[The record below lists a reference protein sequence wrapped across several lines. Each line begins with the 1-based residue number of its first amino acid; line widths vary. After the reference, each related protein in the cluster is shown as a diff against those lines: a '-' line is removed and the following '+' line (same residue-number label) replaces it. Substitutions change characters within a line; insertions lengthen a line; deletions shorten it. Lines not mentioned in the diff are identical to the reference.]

1 MTDEPKASSSLNT
14 SSFASQLPAGL
25 IPTKRHVDLRALTY
39 EAVTGGSDSC
49 KESGHSNHSDNN
61 NRAGTTIADQLLKA
75 VECSICQAVLVEPW
89 STRCGHT
96 FCVACLRAALRVD
109 PRCPVDRTPLRWG
122 HRGDV
127 RAAPL
132 VVAGVVDELVVACP
146 NAPAGCPYRC
156 ARGLVESH
164 VWHDCRYTEVECPG
178 CGTPTERRFFEGE
191 LGQLAAPDDECPHT
205 VMTCTECGT
214 EMQRY
219 KLPEHI
225 CETKPMIPD
234 GATTDEACIM
244 DTIACPL
251 CNEATT
257 KCGLQ
262 EHLAETCSEATVGCA
277 AGAPLGCRW
286 KGKRQAYNTRH
297 RKNCHFVVLGPM
309 LRHQN
314 ERLNRLQEEN
324 RQLSFKLDHVKAILA
339 NAGLD
344 DNDDDEELPG
354 RENNTNTRDPSLTP
368 APISSSIP
376 DASAE
381 ANMAG
386 AANDPPANNINLT
399 ESDFMSLFMEGN
411 RFRTELERVKQ
422 SMEMRMVQEGFRT
435 SEELVGLRA
444 MVNGLRQQVNF
455 LWTERRLNNNNNNN
469 NNNNSSFFHQSTY
482 NQQQNGHR
490 QNETVSSLGSDTS
503 HLTSPPRRLSD
514 ISRQDVKL

>member
-1 MTDEPKASSSLNT
+1 MTDQPAASSSLNT

-25 IPTKRHVDLRALTY
+25 IPTNRHVDLRALTY
-39 EAVTGGSDSC
+39 EVVARD
-49 KESGHSNHSDNN
+49 SDNRSKDN
-61 NRAGTTIADQLLKA
+61 DNKSGATDQLLKA

-96 FCVACLRAALRVD
+96 FCAACLRAALRVD

-122 HRGDV
+122 HRSDV

-132 VVAGVVDELVVACP
+132 VIAGVVDELVVACP

-178 CGTPTERRFFEGE
+178 CGTPIERRFFEVEPG
-191 LGQLAAPDDECPHT
+191 LLASPGDECPHA
-205 VMTCTECGT
+205 VVVCTECGT
-214 EMQRY
+214 DVQRY

-225 CETKPMIPD
+225 CEPMPVVPES
-234 GATTDEACIM
+234 ATTDESFIV

-262 EHLAETCSEATVGCA
+262 AHLAETCSEATVGCA
-277 AGAPLGCRW
+277 AGTPLGCRW

-297 RKNCHFVVLGPM
+297 RKNCPFVVLGPT

-324 RQLSFKLDHVKAILA
+324 RQLNFKLDHLKMILA

-344 DNDDDEELPG
+344 DNDDDEEQELHRG
-354 RENNTNTRDPSLTP
+354 ENATTRDSTLAP
-368 APISSSIP
+368 ASSSTP
-376 DASAE
+376 GVSTE
-381 ANMAG
+381 ANVAG
-386 AANDPPANNINLT
+386 GTASDPQANNINLT

-411 RFRTELERVKQ
+411 RFRTELERVKR

-455 LWTERRLNNNNNNN
+455 LWTERRLNNNN
-469 NNNNSSFFHQSTY
+469 SSFFHQPIHH
-482 NQQQNGHR
+482 QQQNGHR
-490 QNETVSSLGSDTS
+490 PNETVSGLGSDTN
-503 HLTSPPRRLSD
+503 HGVTSMPRRLSD